1 MTRPTSHEDLSN
13 YDSKG
18 AAIANIYGGD
28 AMLNHPTVAQHL
40 TAALIE
46 AQRIG
51 LSIKNGEIRTVL
63 TEEEFDAKLTTA
75 QERWDLGHKTYMQ
88 YQEDGTFPKYNHY
101 WSDFLAA
108 EGIATPKK
116 DEAAK

>member
-1 MTRPTSHEDLSN
+1 
-13 YDSKG
+13 
-18 AAIANIYGGD
+18 
-28 AMLNHPTVAQHL
+28 
-40 TAALIE
+40 
-46 AQRIG
+46 
-51 LSIKNGEIRTVL
+51 
-63 TEEEFDAKLTTA
+63 
-75 QERWDLGHKTYMQ
+75 MQ